1 MQGVKREES
10 CSRRLRQGNNNDNE
24 DDTNVVSRLLSSD
37 LVEQSGDDMRDGKGG
52 VWLQRRR
59 QGRMLESA
67 WLRC

>member
-10 CSRRLRQGNNNDNE
+10 CSRRLRQGNNNDNK

-37 LVEQSGDDMRDGKGG
+37 LVEQSSDDMRDGKGG